1 MLEKEILGAC
11 LLDTKAADIAITE
24 LNKSNFTGESQEIF
38 EVICNLRE
46 QGKEADV
53 ITVNTILKN
62 APYLF
67 KLTDNIATTRLI
79 KQHCK
84 DLKKQV
90 LKRDLR
96 TKLIEIVNA
105 SEELE
110 PEDIKTRLAELDKEI
125 EVEDIQTEIRDLD
138 LKPYKG
144 IVEVQNKFIS
154 TGLPTI
160 DYALNDLVGGL
171 TTLVAGR
178 NNGGKTTFCNQVIAN
193 AIDKGH
199 KVLVVNGEEKQ
210 EVTVNK
216 LYTAVIGRD
225 EEHFNSIKINR
236 RFKKEPKKET
246 LRALQKWHRGKLKV
260 FSKGESNLKTTDQ
273 LFMLMRKELK
283 KSQQDLIVLDN
294 LMSLLTVTSDTE
306 KNGKQAEFMQKCCDM
321 AKENNVHII
330 VVLHPN
336 KTYRKGDEME
346 SEQIAGTSDLAN
358 KADNIITV
366 IREYD
371 EGKIVKGING
381 YIKVQKNRDYSDLP
395 KAEVYF
401 DPNTGLLLER
411 ESETGKVK
419 AYTFKWQQYLNAAP
433 WDD

>member
-1 MLEKEILGAC
+1 MLEKQILGSC
-11 LLDTKAADIAITE
+11 LLDAKALAVTLEELTRNDFIGENREVFDIICKLHE
-24 LNKSNFTGESQEIF
+24 QNK
-38 EVICNLRE
+38 EV
-46 QGKEADV
+46 DV
-53 ITVNTILKN
+53 ISVNTLYKD
-62 APYLF
+62 AVYLF
-67 KLTDNIATTRLI
+67 SLTEDIGTTRLI

-84 DLKKQV
+84 DLKEQRIK
-90 LKRDLR
+90 KDLR
-96 TKLIEIVNA
+96 SKFLEMATVTETLNVDDIKNRIDEISKEIVVG
-105 SEELE
+105 
-110 PEDIKTRLAELDKEI
+110 D
-125 EVEDIQTEIRDLD
+125 VQTEIRDLD

-144 IVEVQNKFIS
+144 IVEVQNKFIA

-193 AIDKGH
+193 AINEGH

-210 EVTVNK
+210 EVTINK

-225 EEHFNSIKINR
+225 EEQFNSIKINK

-246 LRALQKWHRGKLKV
+246 LRALQKWHQGKLKV

-273 LFMLMRKELK
+273 LFNLMRREIK
-283 KSQQDLIVLDN
+283 KSQTDLVVLDN

-336 KTYRKGDEME
+336 KTYRKGEDME

-371 EGKIVKGING
+371 EDKIEKGING
-381 YIKVQKNRDYSDLP
+381 YIKIQKNRDYSDLP
-395 KAEVYF
+395 KVEVYF
-401 DPNTGLLLER
+401 DKNTGLLLER
-411 ESETGKVK
+411 ELETGKVK
-419 AYTFKWQQYLNAAP
+419 AYAFKWLQHKLP
-433 WDD
+433 F